1 MTDARERYDFPTRGL
16 LTKAERWMYP
26 GGRPNGLARLLNRGW
41 AIVHAAGLLPQHF
54 VTLEVPGRRTGRMLS
69 FPLVIGHERRIRTGC
84 STFAPPVDGPCCAM
98 AAARPCA
105 WRRST
110 PALGRRSCA
119 DSCRSR
125 PGRGPSYRSLASEAA
140 AGVSHQV
147 GVSIVGCERVPLACF
162 QVKASQKRG
171 GAGTR
176 AVEPGPR
183 HPVPRVDRR
192 VVRAGGPMARAVGDA
207 GAAADLLLR
216 RGRPRRRQGRRGHS
230 PARMRDHRG
239 IGRGRGTSA
248 CTQVA
253 RDQRAPAAA
262 ATRAI
267 PGRIGR
273 ALRSGALTTGR
284 PDVQRTTR
292 FASACLTPEGGIAA

>member
-41 AIVHAAGLLPQHF
+41 AIVHSSWRITRVSGIWSRCSA
-54 VTLEVPGRRTGRMLS
+54 
-69 FPLVIGHERRIRTGC
+69 RIRTGC
-84 STFAPPVDGPCCAM
+84 STSAPPVDRPCCAM

-147 GVSIVGCERVPLACF
+147 GVSIVGCERVPLAYF
-162 QVKASQKRG
+162 PG
-171 GAGTR
+171 EG
-176 AVEPGPR
+176 EPG
-183 HPVPRVDRR
+183 
-192 VVRAGGPMARAVGDA
+192 ARWSRDPCR
-207 GAAADLLLR
+207 GARSAPSGSTSRSAR
-216 RGRPRRRQGRRGHS
+216 CSRRRPDGTCCRRCGRRCRPS
-230 PARMRDHRG
+230 PA
-239 IGRGRGTSA
+239 
-248 CTQVA
+248 
-253 RDQRAPAAA
+253 QRSPASSPRSP
-262 ATRAI
+262 RAF
-267 PGRIGR
+267 PGED
-273 ALRSGALTTGR
+273 A
-284 PDVQRTTR
+284 
-292 FASACLTPEGGIAA
+292 

>member
-41 AIVHAAGLLPQHF
+41 AIVHSSWRITRVSGIWSRCSA
-54 VTLEVPGRRTGRMLS
+54 
-69 FPLVIGHERRIRTGC
+69 RIRTGC
-84 STFAPPVDGPCCAM
+84 STSAPPVDGPCCAM

-192 VVRAGGPMARAVGDA
+192 VGRVGGPMARAVGDA

-292 FASACLTPEGGIAA
+292 FASACLTPEGGIAARVSP